1 MDKQWLGSVA
11 SLSIVGQLIFLLSM
25 AQPSPAAPTLCPAE
39 FEQQLT
45 PLITQP
51 GLEHSTWGIALAR
64 SAGPLIYGRLAGQF
78 FVPASTQKL
87 LTTAVALR
95 RLGPEAKL
103 ETAIVSSGSG
113 ANLSAKLMG
122 QGDPSLGRAQLL
134 DLAQQLAQKLKTQG
148 PIDRLTLNDEPG
160 PWTPSTWQ
168 IDDSQSGYGAPI
180 NRLIFEENAIGL
192 SLAPQAIGA
201 PLKVV
206 WDRAEDGLGWK
217 IENRS
222 RTGSRTDPES
232 IEVTQMPPQTLRIV
246 GSLRNGADPESM
258 AIAVLNPGD
267 RFQSQLQ
274 QFLAKVGVLIKTIDR
289 VEGPA
294 TVNSGTTLASV
305 RSPRLADLIRT
316 TNQSSNNL
324 YAEALVNWLGR
335 QGGKGD
341 TSHERGRSVIT
352 QELQKLGLRGDEVA
366 IADGSGLSR
375 HNLITPAAQVKLLQA
390 MAADGTFRSS
400 LPVAG
405 RSGGLRSRFVGTS
418 LVDKLQAKTGSM
430 SGIMALTGYLTGPDE
445 RVFTIVVN
453 GATADYGEIRLAI
466 DSVVLKLSQVRSCS
480 ASTPASK

>member
-1 MDKQWLGSVA
+1 MNLKQGLRGVTIGWVLTWGLAARS
-11 SLSIVGQLIFLLSM
+11 
-25 AQPSPAAPTLCPAE
+25 APTLCPAE

-64 SAGPLIYGRLAGQF
+64 STGPLIYGRLAGQF

-95 RLGPEAKL
+95 RLGPEATL
-103 ETAIVSSGSG
+103 ETAIVSTGSG
-113 ANLSAKLMG
+113 ANSGAKLMG

-168 IDDSQSGYGAPI
+168 LDDAQSGYGAPV
-180 NRLIFEENAIGL
+180 NRLIFEGNAIGL
-192 SLAPQAIGA
+192 SLAPQTIGA
-201 PLKVV
+201 PLKVI
-206 WDRAEDGLGWK
+206 WDRTEDGLGWK

-232 IEVTQMPPQTLRIV
+232 IEVTQMPPQTLRIS

-274 QFLAKVGVLIKTIDR
+274 QSLAKVGVVIKTIDR
-289 VEGPA
+289 VEGPT
-294 TVNSGTTLASV
+294 TVNSGTTLALV

-324 YAEALVNWLGR
+324 YAESLVNWLGR

-341 TSHERGRSVIT
+341 TSHERGRSVMT
-352 QELQKLGLRGDEVA
+352 QELQKLGLRVDEVA

-375 HNLITPAAQVKLLQA
+375 HNLITPSAQVKLLQA
-390 MAADGTFRSS
+390 MAADATFRSS

-445 RVFTIVVN
+445 RVFSIIIN
-453 GATADYGEIRLAI
+453 GATADYGEIRSAI
-466 DSVVLKLSQVRSCS
+466 DSVVIKLDQVRSCS
-480 ASTPASK
+480 ASTPALK

>member
-1 MDKQWLGSVA
+1 MDKPWLGSLA
-11 SLSIVGQLIFLLSM
+11 SLSIVGQLISLLII

-95 RLGPEAKL
+95 RLGPEARL

-113 ANLSAKLMG
+113 ARLMG

-168 IDDSQSGYGAPI
+168 LDDAQSGYGAPV

-206 WDRAEDGLGWK
+206 WDRVEDGLGWK

-222 RTGSRTDPES
+222 RTGNRTDPES
-232 IEVTQMPPQTLRIV
+232 IEVTQMPPQTLRIS

-274 QFLAKVGVLIKTIDR
+274 QSLVKVGVAIKTIDR
-289 VEGPA
+289 VEGAA
-294 TVNSGTTLASV
+294 TVNPGTTLALV

-316 TNQSSNNL
+316 TNQDSNNL
-324 YAEALVNWLGR
+324 YAESLVNWLGR

-341 TSHERGRSVIT
+341 TSHERGRSVMT
-352 QELQKLGLRGDEVA
+352 QELQKLGLRVDEVA

-375 HNLITPAAQVKLLQA
+375 HNLITPFAQVKLLQA
-390 MAADGTFRSS
+390 MAADLNFRSS

-405 RSGGLRSRFVGTS
+405 RSGGLRSRFAGTS

-430 SGIMALTGYLTGPDE
+430 SGIMALTGYLMGPDE
-445 RVFTIVVN
+445 RVFSIIVN
-453 GATADYGEIRLAI
+453 GATADYGEIRSAI
-466 DSVVLKLSQVRSCS
+466 DSVILKLAQVRSCS
-480 ASTPASK
+480 VSTPASK